1 MGAVMDCEA
10 FDGVELVELQQIE
23 TEGGSVLHMLRS
35 DSPLFRKFG
44 EVYFSEVY
52 SGVVKAWKR
61 HKEMTQHF
69 AVPVG
74 KIRVVLFDD
83 REDSKTKGKVCEY
96 VLGRPDHYAL
106 LRIPPMVWYG
116 FMSLS
121 RGPTIIANC
130 TDLPHAHEESVRA
143 LPDDPRFPYNWN
155 EVRK

>member
-1 MGAVMDCEA
+1 MDCEA

-83 REDSKTKGKVCEY
+83 REGSKTRGKVCEY
-96 VLGRPDHYAL
+96 VLGRPDNYAL
-106 LRIPPMVWYG
+106 LRIPPMLWYG
-116 FMSLS
+116 FKCISES
-121 RGPTIIANC
+121 PAIVANC
-130 TDLPHAHEESVRA
+130 TDLPHVPAESERA
-143 LPDDPRFPYNWN
+143 LPDDPQFFYDWD
-155 EVRK
+155 EVGK